1 MKRVLVTG
9 AFGYVGRYA
18 IEPLLARGFEVLALS
33 SRQRPNADPRIRVI
47 QADLF
52 DTCRTDELLD
62 RLRPTH
68 LLHLAWETTPGKFWN
83 SPLNTQWLEASLT
96 LFHAF
101 ANCGGRRVV
110 GVGTCAEYDWKD
122 GNCCE
127 RSTPLLPGTLYG
139 TTKLAAATGL
149 EEIAKKQGLSA
160 AWGRLFFMYGAG
172 EPAGKLA
179 GAVLESLRRG
189 EVARCSHGRQVRDF
203 LYVEDAAEALVELL
217 NGEVTGPVNIASG
230 EPRTIREL
238 VEAIACAVGP
248 SSEVNFGAIA
258 ASASEPPKI
267 CADVR
272 RLHEEVGWRPKHDLL
287 NGVMKMLAMEASAM
301 QALRSA

>member
-1 MKRVLVTG
+1 MKRVLVSG

-33 SRQRPNADPRIRVI
+33 SRKRPNEDPRIRVI

-52 DTCRTDELLD
+52 DTCRTGELLD
-62 RLRPTH
+62 LSRPTH
-68 LLHLAWETTPGKFWN
+68 LLHLAWETTPGRFWN
-83 SPLNTQWLEASLT
+83 SPLNQQWLEASLA
-96 LFHAF
+96 LFSAF
-101 ANCGGRRVV
+101 ANCGGRRAV

-122 GNCCE
+122 GICCE
-127 RSTPLLPGTLYG
+127 RLTPLVPGTLYG
-139 TTKLAAATGL
+139 TTKLAAAKGL
-149 EEIAKKQGLSA
+149 EELATKQGLSA

-203 LYVEDAAEALVELL
+203 LYVEDAAEGLVELL
-217 NGEVTGPVNIASG
+217 DGEVAGPVNIASG

-248 SSEVNFGAIA
+248 LSEVDFGAIA
-258 ASASEPPKI
+258 ASASEPPMI
-267 CADVR
+267 CAEVR
-272 RLHEEVGWRPKHDLL
+272 RLREEVGWRPKHDLTA
-287 NGVMKMLAMEASAM
+287 GVKKMLAIEASAVRT
-301 QALRSA
+301 LRSA